1 MKIQSN
7 KGFTLI
13 ELLITIAIIGIL
25 SGVVSMSFVN
35 PPKLAR
41 DAQRKS
47 DIRQYQ
53 NSLETYANKGNGLY
67 PSRNASSGIRASV
80 NLCTD
85 LEMTACP
92 EDPKFATDNSYVYKY
107 QSDGSGSGTVNATKY
122 ILWAKLEKPVQYF
135 VVCSGGKTGFSSTL
149 PAPSSGS
156 CTI

>member
-25 SGVVSMSFVN
+25 SGFVSMSFIN

-41 DAQRKS
+41 DATRKS
-47 DIRQYQ
+47 DLKQYQ
-53 NSLETYANKGNGLY
+53 NSLETYSNKGNGLY
-67 PSRNASSGIRASV
+67 PSRTASSGVRVSI
-80 NLCTD
+80 LCAD
-85 LEMTACP
+85 LGITTCP
-92 EDPKFATDNSYVYKY
+92 EDPKYATDNTYAYRY
-107 QSDGSGSGTVNATKY
+107 QSDGSGSGTVSATKY

-135 VVCSGGKTGFSSTL
+135 VVCSDGKTGFSSTL
-149 PAPSSGS
+149 PAPALGG